1 MEEKSKAVK
10 IHHVGIAVQTLE
22 RAEFWNTFLGVT
34 VEKVKDITEQKT
46 KIAFLPVGET
56 LIELLEPLGEGPIST
71 FLEKRGEGIHHIAV
85 QVTDIEDVLATMKE
99 GGIRLIDEV
108 PKQGAEGKIAFVHPK
123 STGGILLEL
132 VEP

>member
-10 IHHVGIAVQTLE
+10 IHHVGIAVHSLE
-22 RAEFWNTFLGVT
+22 RAQFWDTFLGVT
-34 VEKVKDITEQKT
+34 PEEVKEITEQKT
-46 KIAFLPVGET
+46 KIAFIPVGET
-56 LIELLEPLGEGPIST
+56 MIELLEPLGEGPISK

-85 QVTDIEDVLATMKE
+85 QVTDIEEVMANMKQ
-99 GGIRLIDEV
+99 GGIRLINEV
-108 PKQGAEGKIAFVHPK
+108 PQRGAEGKVAFVHPK

>member
-1 MEEKSKAVK
+1 MGEKSKAVK
-10 IHHVGIAVQTLE
+10 IHHVGIAVQNLDQK
-22 RAEFWNTFLGVT
+22 EFWNTFLGVQA
-34 VEKVKDITEQKT
+34 EEVKEIAEQKT
-46 KIAFLPVGET
+46 KIAFIPVGET
-56 LIELLEPLGEGPIST
+56 LIELLEPLGEGPISK

-85 QVTDIEDVLATMKE
+85 QVTDIEDVLARMKA

>member
-1 MEEKSKAVK
+1 MGEKSTAVK
-10 IHHVGIAVQTLE
+10 VHHVGIAVQSLD
-22 RAEFWNTFLGVT
+22 RKEFWDTFLD
-34 VEKVKDITEQKT
+34 VKADQVKEIAEQKT

-71 FLEKRGEGIHHIAV
+71 FLEKRGEGIHHIAI
-85 QVTDIEDVLATMKE
+85 QVTDIEDTLARMKAS
-99 GGIRLIDEV
+99 GIRLIDEV